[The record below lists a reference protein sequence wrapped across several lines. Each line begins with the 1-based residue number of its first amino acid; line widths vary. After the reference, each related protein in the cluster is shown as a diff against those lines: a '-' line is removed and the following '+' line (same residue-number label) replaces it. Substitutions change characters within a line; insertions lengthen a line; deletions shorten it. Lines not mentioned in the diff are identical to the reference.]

1 MIQLYN
7 PIPTCPVARCT
18 PATARTDPQLFH
30 WIFIT
35 DIDVSI
41 NMGPKCKMQYIDVSL
56 TINLFPPKALLVT
69 QKSLLSAIQFS
80 WCKF

>member
-41 NMGPKCKMQYIDVSL
+41 NMGPKCKMQYTDVL
-56 TINLFPPKALLVT
+56 LNLFTPKALSVT
-69 QKSLLSAIQFS
+69 LLTI
-80 WCKF
+80 CHTVLMM